1 MNCAV
6 NRPRRSL
13 RSEIPS
19 LTVVAAVQAAVLA
32 VFPSP
37 SASPRH
43 DDGRPAAGGAFI
55 ELSEAEEARV
65 VTASRTA
72 WHVDAGDVRRMR
84 ADMFESLPE
93 TPHGPVAGEMAAR
106 RAHAAPA
113 AVAYEALAVPT
124 DMRAP
129 PPAAL
134 PKSAASTVPAFSRE
148 NLLSL
153 DGGL

>member
-43 DDGRPAAGGAFI
+43 DDGRPAAGFAFI

-106 RAHAAPA
+106 RAHAAL
-113 AVAYEALAVPT
+113 AYEALAVPT